1 MKLQG
6 WTVVKNNF
14 PFQGEEELQ
23 TRLTWQCHSQF
34 TWRSRM
40 RRRVASHVVWLSQ
53 LTQVTNPHCH
63 STAAASQ
70 TWRVHTWRMF
80 SLLSDNH
87 SSTILLGPYTTKPI
101 FALFPTTLRIILHFS
116 ASSDPDL
123 MKIHRNKVYHTK
135 LIGPHSHFTWYKW
148 DNLDGQAPNV
158 ITDEFA
164 ISNFQLWTQKQD
176 LGGMATFGKL
186 ILTSGKSRR
195 PRSTEELI
203 FISSTWSNLFAEMK
217 TLFQMKNPHEWQWG
231 QRHIDPEHVMCCK
244 QRSKASGFDNS
255 SRIFTW
261 NTCLTRSLACSGIA
275 EQERATF
282 AFCQACWPFESLDS
296 NESLGPKLCCWTVGA
311 CNTWHDLGW
320 EITWIQHTLLVRPD
334 PPLPVDTWHCQLRA
348 ATQIER

>member
-1 MKLQG
+1 MI
-6 WTVVKNNF
+6 
-14 PFQGEEELQ
+14 
-23 TRLTWQCHSQF
+23 
-34 TWRSRM
+34 
-40 RRRVASHVVWLSQ
+40 
-53 LTQVTNPHCH
+53 QVRQSWWP
-63 STAAASQ
+63 S
-70 TWRVHTWRMF
+70 
-80 SLLSDNH
+80 
-87 SSTILLGPYTTKPI
+87 
-101 FALFPTTLRIILHFS
+101 
-116 ASSDPDL
+116 
-123 MKIHRNKVYHTK
+123 
-135 LIGPHSHFTWYKW
+135 
-148 DNLDGQAPNV
+148 PNV

-203 FISSTWSNLFAEMK
+203 FISTWSNMFAEMK
-217 TLFQMKNPHEWQWG
+217 TLFSNEESSWMAMGAKTHWPWTC
-231 QRHIDPEHVMCCK
+231 HVLQTK
-244 QRSKASGFDNS
+244 RSKASGFDNS

-311 CNTWHDLGW
+311 CNTWRDLGW

-334 PPLPVDTWHCQLRA
+334 PPLPVDTWHYQFNA